1 MEGRG
6 GWGGGGRGGV
16 GVVGLP
22 PSVMQCFVAFA
33 IMVFSAQFMLVNR
46 WIPMKC
52 VLMCLHV

>member
-1 MEGRG
+1 M
-6 GWGGGGRGGV
+6 GWGGGGGG
-16 GVVGLP
+16 GGGVGLP

-33 IMVFSAQFMLVNR
+33 IMVFSAPSMLVNNGAR